1 MKQSNNTEE
10 ELQESRPLVIQY
22 LKTRNQSQERYC
34 PVITYDGITKNPEY
48 KQRPMRHY

>member
-1 MKQSNNTEE
+1 MKHSSNTEE
-10 ELQESRPLVIQY
+10 ELQESEVLLVQHV
-22 LKTRNQSQERYC
+22 KTRKQPQDRYC